1 VKALVFE
8 PHDDDL
14 IIGVGGTALKLME
27 KDWEFR
33 TVQMTDGRHGSDEIE
48 PEELVEIR
56 REEKEKEIDYLG
68 IECEFLDHEDGALWD
83 EMQENRDEI
92 VSEIREILSEFEPDI
107 VFMPARNE
115 GHPDHRAT
123 NLLASR
129 ALHSSEIE
137 PLKASYI
144 VWQMP
149 FLEGENLA
157 SKVIRTEVEDVFE
170 QKIEALRLHE
180 SQIEEG
186 RYDEM
191 VENFNSFLG
200 LLYSSYDDKIGR
212 SEVIGIQNPEKMEK
226 LESLEFE
233 DVSDMS
239 HGRST
244 ENIGVR

>member
-1 VKALVFE
+1 MKALVFE

-14 IIGVGGTALKLME
+14 IIGMGGTALKMM
-27 KDWEFR
+27 DNGWEFR

-48 PEELVEIR
+48 PEELVKIR

-68 IECEFLDHEDGALWD
+68 IDCDFLDYEDGSLWKQ
-83 EMQENRDEI
+83 MQKNRGEI
-92 VSEIREILSEFEPDI
+92 VSDITQILSEFEPDV

-123 NLLASR
+123 NLLVSR
-129 ALHSSEIE
+129 AVHDLDFE

-149 FLEGENLA
+149 LLEGENLA
-157 SKVIRTEVEDVFE
+157 NKVVRTEVEQVYEEKLD
-170 QKIEALRLHE
+170 ALRLHE

-212 SEVIGIQNPEKMEK
+212 SEVLGIQNPEKMEK
-226 LESLEFE
+226 LEGLEFE
-233 DVSDMS
+233 DVSDLS

-244 ENIGVR
+244 QNIGLE

>member
-1 VKALVFE
+1 VKALVLE

-14 IIGVGGTALKLME
+14 IIGMGGTALKLMK

-48 PEELVEIR
+48 PEKLVEIR
-56 REEKEKEIDYLG
+56 REEKEKEIDYLE

-83 EMQENRDEI
+83 EMQKNRDEI
-92 VSEIREILSEFEPDI
+92 VSNIREILSEFEPDI

-157 SKVIRTEVEDVFE
+157 NKVIRTEVEDVFE

-212 SEVIGIQNPEKMEK
+212 SEVIGIQNPEKIEK